1 MGGRGASSSTS
12 SNGIN
17 SAIKDGFKVIK
28 HPMTVT
34 EGGGRLQA
42 ETVFSSPSASGMSG
56 KVRVPTNKI
65 QKINYKDNKLK
76 ITTKDGKSI
85 VLKK

>member
-17 SAIKDGFKVIK
+17 SARKDGFKIIK

-34 EGGGRLQA
+34 EGGGRLMA
-42 ETVFSSPSASGMSG
+42 ETVFSSPSAIGMDG
-56 KVRVPTNKI
+56 RVRLPTRQI
-65 QKINYKDNKLK
+65 QKISYKDNKLK